1 MADALRVLVVE
12 DSEDDAFLTL
22 RELRRGGF
30 DPQFERVETAETMSA
45 ALDRQP
51 WDLIIS
57 DYSIPSFGGRAA
69 LALYQQKGL
78 DIPFI
83 TMSGVIGEETAVE
96 MMKAGAHDY
105 VMKGNLAR
113 LVPAV
118 KRELHAAQERLE
130 RKKAE
135 TARAHMAAIVA
146 SCEDAILSESLDGT
160 VLSWNAAAQRM
171 YGYTAEEMIGRSIA
185 VLIPAYRPN
194 ELPGILQRIR
204 QGELVEG
211 FETVRIC
218 KSGEAIDVS

>member
-1 MADALRVLVVE
+1 MADTLRVLIVE
-12 DSEDDAFLTL
+12 DSEDDAFLIM
-22 RELRRGGF
+22 RELRRGEF
-30 DPQFERVETAETMSA
+30 EPQFERVETAEAMGA
-45 ALDRQP
+45 ALARQP

-69 LALYQQKGL
+69 LALYQKTGL

-118 KRELHAAQERLE
+118 KRELQAAQERLE
-130 RKKAE
+130 RKQAD
-135 TARAHMAAIVA
+135 TDRAHLASIVA
-146 SCEDAILSESLDGT
+146 CSEDAILSESLDGI
-160 VLSWNAAAQRM
+160 VLSWNAAAERM

-185 VLIPAYRPN
+185 ILIPSYRPN
-194 ELPGILQRIR
+194 ELP
-204 QGELVEG
+204 
-211 FETVRIC
+211 
-218 KSGEAIDVS
+218 